1 MLILIHRGIN
11 ICIFMSIV
19 RVPLLSVSGGVECW
33 LLLLMEAEEEGPQG

>member
-19 RVPLLSVSGGVECW
+19 RVPLLSVSGGVEYG
-33 LLLLMEAEEEGPQG
+33 LLLMEAEEEGPQG